1 MDKADYSNIHL
12 ALVHFPVYNKVGEI
26 VVSSVTTLDV
36 HDISRVCRTY
46 GAGSFYVVTPLKTQ
60 KELVERM
67 VSHWMKGFGAEYNP
81 TRKDALQQ
89 TKVIKSLD
97 EVINRI
103 MLYKKGRQAF
113 ITLSILYPNLRYNE
127 IEFDQDHI
135 HPSFS
140 FSDIKLKDINLNS
153 SDMIRWQEMK
163 DQLPNLQMMEGRK
176 NRQKNKTPFND
187 WLNEMFNDENN
198 IKTSKEV
205 YLNDNYIPKGISYN
219 IKNFEIFF
227 DKRRSILIKRLKEI
241 LDN

>member
-1 MDKADYSNIHL
+1 
-12 ALVHFPVYNKVGEI
+12 
-26 VVSSVTTLDV
+26 
-36 HDISRVCRTY
+36 
-46 GAGSFYVVTPLKTQ
+46 
-60 KELVERM
+60 
-67 VSHWMKGFGAEYNP
+67 
-81 TRKDALQQ
+81 
-89 TKVIKSLD
+89 
-97 EVINRI
+97 
-103 MLYKKGRQAF
+103 
-113 ITLSILYPNLRYNE
+113 
-127 IEFDQDHI
+127 
-135 HPSFS
+135 
-140 FSDIKLKDINLNS
+140 
-153 SDMIRWQEMK
+153 MIRWQVMK